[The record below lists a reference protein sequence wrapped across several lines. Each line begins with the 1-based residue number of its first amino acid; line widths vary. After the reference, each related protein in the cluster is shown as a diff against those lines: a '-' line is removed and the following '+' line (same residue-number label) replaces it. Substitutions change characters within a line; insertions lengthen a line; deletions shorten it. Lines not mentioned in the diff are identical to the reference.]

1 MRSGH
6 PVELPAGAGNPF
18 SPVGVL
24 RESHEDPTMRTLVTF
39 ALAACVL
46 ASCRSDVRTVAA
58 ASPSSLTPTPVELF
72 PPTSALLPQGTRII
86 IQSANLSLTVDD
98 PAKALAQIE
107 GAVMELG
114 GFVASSNSWSS
125 PGSPASSSLSARVPR
140 DSLPALRRVA
150 IGLSNQIQSDGTY
163 SQDVTADHRQL
174 HVRLQVVGACRRPPP
189 ATPDPRLRPRASRFA
204 PDRPPDDRAGENQ
217 YRGPARRV

>member
-1 MRSGH
+1 
-6 PVELPAGAGNPF
+6 
-18 SPVGVL
+18 
-24 RESHEDPTMRTLVTF
+24 MRTLLIF
-39 ALAACVL
+39 ALVACL
-46 ASCRSDVRTVAA
+46 LTSCQSNPMAVAPA
-58 ASPSSLTPTPVELF
+58 TPSLLTPTPVKLF
-72 PPTSALLPQGTRII
+72 TPTSALLPRGTRII

-107 GAVMELG
+107 GAVIELG

-163 SQDVTADHRQL
+163 SQDVTPDHRRL
-174 HVRLQVVGACRRPPP
+174 HVRLQELA
-189 ATPDPRLRPRASRFA
+189 RAEDHLLQLLTHASA
-204 PDRPPDDRAGENQ
+204 QEQVASLLIAHQMIVEEGTNIEAQLAEYEDRAALATFDVTMN
-217 YRGPARRV
+217 GPAAAFFIE

>member
-1 MRSGH
+1 
-6 PVELPAGAGNPF
+6 
-18 SPVGVL
+18 
-24 RESHEDPTMRTLVTF
+24 MRTLLTF
-39 ALAACVL
+39 ALAACLL
-46 ASCRSDVRTVAA
+46 ASCRSNPIAVAA

-72 PPTSALLPQGTRII
+72 PPTSALLPRGTRII

-107 GAVMELG
+107 GAVIELG

-163 SQDVTADHRQL
+163 SQDVTPDHRRL
-174 HVRLQVVGACRRPPP
+174 HERLQVLA
-189 ATPDPRLRPRASRFA
+189 RAEDHLVQLLTHASDQGQVVSLLIA
-204 PDRPPDDRAGENQ
+204 HQMIVQEIASVEAQLAEYEDRAALASFDVNLN
-217 YRGPARRV
+217 GPSAAFFVE